1 MDTSKR
7 FGVMLIGCGHIG
19 QQHIEDIYYRDNI
32 RIVACV
38 DYHLETA
45 KKFAHR
51 YGGEWDAEYDTDY
64 RRFLDRE
71 DLDIVIIA
79 TYAETHLPIM
89 RDCVNAG
96 KHVLCEKPIAP
107 TIAEAEEFCRIA
119 RASSSKVLIAHIL
132 RHNATYAK
140 AAEMIRSGQL
150 GDIRLIRMVQNHHIM
165 NKARYMRLL
174 EDCSPIVDCGVH
186 YVDVIRWFTGLEV
199 VDISG
204 MGGIVSKVVPENT
217 FDWGMITMKLSNGCT
232 AYYEAGWTDTTA
244 SENLKEFVGTE
255 GRIKLI
261 LADYRTANKEEG
273 DLIEYYD
280 KRTETYTQI
289 NIKCKYMNMYGQ
301 LSALIDMIENDT
313 DGFPTLEDAMEAF
326 RIVMRCDEL
335 IRGTLNIDQKTEEV
349 ALQYVSDLM

>member
-7 FGVMLIGCGHIG
+7 WGVMLIGCGHIG

-38 DYHLETA
+38 DYNLETA

-64 RRFLDRE
+64 HRFLDRE

-204 MGGIVSKVVPENT
+204 MGGIVSRVVPEDT
-217 FDWGMITMKLSNGCT
+217 YDYGMIIMKLSNGCT

-244 SENLKEFVGTE
+244 SENLKEFVGTD
-255 GRIKLI
+255 GRIKII
-261 LADYRTANKEEG
+261 LADYRTNNKEEG

-280 KRTETYTQI
+280 KRTETYTSI
-289 NIKCKYMNMYGQ
+289 NVKCKYKDMYGQ
-301 LSALIDMIENDT
+301 LCALIDMIENDT
-313 DGFPTLEDAMEAF
+313 DGFPTLEDAMTAF

>member
-1 MDTSKR
+1 MVNALTELDAVSVCTWNNAHK
-7 FGVMLIGCGHIG
+7 
-19 QQHIEDIYYRDNI
+19 
-32 RIVACV
+32 AC
-38 DYHLETA
+38 T
-45 KKFAHR
+45 
-51 YGGEWDAEYDTDY
+51 
-64 RRFLDRE
+64 
-71 DLDIVIIA
+71 IA
-79 TYAETHLPIM
+79 ALK
-89 RDCVNAG
+89 AG

-132 RHNATYAK
+132 RHNKTYAK

-165 NKARYMRLL
+165 NKERYMRLL

-261 LADYRTANKEEG
+261 LSDYRTSNKEEG

-289 NIKCKYMNMYGQ
+289 NIRCKYKDMYGQ

-313 DGFPTLEDAMEAF
+313 EGFPTLEDAMTAF

-335 IRGTLNIDQKTEEV
+335 IRGTLNIGQKSEEA
-349 ALQYVSDLM
+349 ALQYVGDMM